1 METLRI
7 DPDSIDLDEA
17 VERGVWLHGHLG
29 PFLVCGIRMGL
40 LALGLLGSPGYFGI
54 TATSETGYETPLSC
68 LTDGVQIGSG
78 CTVGKGNLR
87 VVDAGRPRVR
97 FETETGKRLTIELR
111 PEMLE
116 EFRNGDLK
124 EESARAKVRP
134 LEELFTWKLE
144 R

>member
-7 DPDSIDLDEA
+7 DPGSVDLDEV

-40 LALGLLGSPGYFGI
+40 FALDLLESPGYFGI
-54 TATSETGYETPLSC
+54 TAASETGYETPLSC

-78 CTVGKGNLR
+78 CTTGKGNLR
-87 VVDAGRPRVR
+87 VIDAGRPRVL
-97 FETETGKRLTIELR
+97 FETESGRRLTIELR

-124 EESARAKVRP
+124 EESARAKVLP

-144 R
+144 Q